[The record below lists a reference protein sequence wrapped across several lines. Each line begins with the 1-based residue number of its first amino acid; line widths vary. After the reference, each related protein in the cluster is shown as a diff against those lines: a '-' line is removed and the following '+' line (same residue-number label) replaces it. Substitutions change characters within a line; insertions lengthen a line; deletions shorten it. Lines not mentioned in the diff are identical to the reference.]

1 MLKLSI
7 ARVCVCVCSHRR
19 GVADAHKHAYSTYI
33 FHHTTI
39 LHDSKKIAATIQQHP
54 TAVMFSC
61 AQGTQHQNLP
71 GCLAASSSDKQ
82 WTDGA
87 KRRPPLHPAPSARP
101 ETTTNPQGTL
111 KTMRDNETEWDSMRH
126 NERRSAIGDRIGMTW
141 ISWVDVEGF
150 KVQSCWVCSPSLSS
164 RSHWMSQ
171 VHNTS

>member
-7 ARVCVCVCSHRR
+7 ACVCVRMFTPTHISMHT
-19 GVADAHKHAYSTYI
+19 VHILFIIPQYYI
-33 FHHTTI
+33 
-39 LHDSKKIAATIQQHP
+39 HDSKKTLQQPSNSIQQLWC
-54 TAVMFSC
+54 FLC

-126 NERRSAIGDRIGMTW
+126 NERRSAIGDRIVMTW

-150 KVQSCWVCSPSLSS
+150 KAQSCWVCSPSLSS